1 MSQDLL
7 DNKFNYNRGSSLP
20 IEQNKCSKPCWTMD
34 KKYQLNLG
42 WKWARFPVW
51 KSQWWS
57 WCHHFFSKN
66 TLQKQNKKR
75 LDKSIG
81 WVTNCKRYQAR
92 ALVNWSLIQ
101 GTLSYSYLMKA
112 FGMLVVS
119 FRGVNS
125 KFRCYQFHT
134 GIAKSRIVN
143 SS

>member
-1 MSQDLL
+1 MFETMMDHVQKILAEL
-7 DNKFNYNRGSSLP
+7 GVEVGKVSSMEESVVVVVSSFFL
-20 IEQNKCSKPCWTMD
+20 E
-34 KKYQLNLG
+34 KYSA
-42 WKWARFPVW
+42 K
-51 KSQWWS
+51 
-57 WCHHFFSKN
+57 
-66 TLQKQNKKR
+66 TKQNKKR

-125 KFRCYQFHT
+125 KFRCY
-134 GIAKSRIVN
+134 
-143 SS
+143 